1 MPHGRNRTIK
11 DRRSAHRWSA
21 AERRRGGDRREG
33 AYKAFARALPDR
45 FLKQHGTP
53 RERVLYLVS
62 EYCRGCDD
70 SLQVDL
76 SQALL
81 PTLQTVVGVEGGVVS
96 EEHRL
101 ACEAAVERCV
111 KQNELDMG
119 RWDTACLEDPDEP
132 EQDMSV

>member
-1 MPHGRNRTIK
+1 M
-11 DRRSAHRWSA
+11 
-21 AERRRGGDRREG
+21 
-33 AYKAFARALPDR
+33 
-45 FLKQHGTP
+45 HGTP

-76 SQALL
+76 AQALL
-81 PTLQTVVGVEGGVVS
+81 PTLQTVIAIDGGVVS

-111 KQNELDMG
+111 KQNELETG
-119 RWDTACLEDPDEP
+119 RWDTACVEDPEEP
-132 EQDMSV
+132 EHDSNV